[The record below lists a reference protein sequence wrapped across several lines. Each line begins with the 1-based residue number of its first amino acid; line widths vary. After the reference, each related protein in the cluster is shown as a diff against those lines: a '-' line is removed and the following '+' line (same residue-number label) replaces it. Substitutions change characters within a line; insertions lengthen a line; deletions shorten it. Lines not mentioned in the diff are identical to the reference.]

1 MSFDYKSAH
10 SLEGKKVIVTG
21 AGGNL
26 GAEIC
31 RGLTAMGASVLATDV
46 AVEKGQ
52 AIVEELTAAGA
63 TAHFLEHDVTDEAQW
78 EAAVATAIEKLG
90 GLNGVINNAAIVP
103 MNYLAELEVEEYN
116 RVLNVNVTGSM
127 LGCKHG
133 FRAMQPGGP
142 AGKRRL
148 DHQYVFCY
156 GSGRHNCLG
165 LLQLVQRCC
174 APADQISRGRMRH
187 VENRY
192 PL

>member
-1 MSFDYKSAH
+1 
-10 SLEGKKVIVTG
+10 
-21 AGGNL
+21 
-26 GAEIC
+26 
-31 RGLTAMGASVLATDV
+31 MGASVLATDV

-133 FRAMQPGGP
+133 FRAMQPGALP
-142 AGKRRL
+142 AKAAR
-148 DHQYVFCY
+148 
-156 GSGRHNCLG
+156 SSICL
-165 LLQLVQRCC
+165 LLWVWPAQLPWPPITLPKVLC
-174 APADQISRGRMRH
+174 AC
-187 VENRY
+187 
-192 PL
+192 